1 MHIFYDNGNKFQLLT
16 KYILAAYK
24 IKMQQDFSG
33 NQILFVIEFYLNPK
47 CNAIKLFTVKS
58 SNSFK

>member
-1 MHIFYDNGNKFQLLT
+1 
-16 KYILAAYK
+16 
-24 IKMQQDFSG
+24 MQQDFSG